1 MELPFHLKTIEP
13 LPGALDILRLFGELE
28 EPFASSDTIIDELD
42 LSDRRFS
49 KAIRRLVTKGYL
61 QMDGDQTYRLTEQG
75 QSAVEELQEYDD
87 ATGGGLPERA
97 ESSDEAPDEEAV
109 EDEPGVAESPV
120 DDAVVAEAEPQFTK
134 RRMVLAV
141 PQTLAAGKPVNA
153 VIGFYDSAEMSGTA
167 EMVVR
172 VSVLNGEPQTPEDAI
187 FSLSSG
193 SAQQAVQ
200 IVPGAYTQ
208 VRVKIEAYQL
218 GDNPGEIE
226 SVGGMYVDLPVVSG
240 DAPTTDL
247 TAYGT
252 DIQVAV

>member
-1 MELPFHLKTIEP
+1 
-13 LPGALDILRLFGELE
+13 LFGELE

-42 LSDRRFS
+42 LSERRFS

-61 QMDGDQTYRLTEQG
+61 QMDGDQTYRLTDQG

-97 ESSDEAPDEEAV
+97 GSSVEATDEEAV
-109 EDEPGVAESPV
+109 GDELVVAESPM
-120 DDAVVAEAEPQFTK
+120 DDAVDVVAEPEPQFTR

-153 VIGFYDSAEMSGTA
+153 VIGFHDSTEMSGTA

-187 FSLSSG
+187 FSLSSAP
-193 SAQQAVQ
+193 AQQAVQ

-218 GDNPGEIE
+218 GENPGEIE

-240 DAPTTDL
+240 DAPTSDL